1 MDSSQ
6 KISSPIKVGLFVFA
20 IVFSL
25 YAVFTP
31 SLFAQTNKDV
41 DAKSAAKVSQYM
53 QLINSVFGFVLQ
65 NYVDEVDP
73 EVIYAGALKGIMDS
87 LEDPY
92 STYLDTTSMRS
103 LNDTTVGNFGG
114 VGLSISKPVNST
126 AEKPAYVEVAS
137 PIEGGP
143 GYKAGIHAGDLL
155 ISINGT
161 PTQDITMD
169 EVLGMLRG
177 KIGESVDVVVR
188 RGKNMEFPVTLV
200 RELIEVPTVKFGMI
214 DDKNAKIGYLRIIEF
229 TPQTAQRVQ
238 DAIDSFKKN
247 NFTGMIIDLRNNP
260 GGLITSVA
268 DVADK
273 FIDSGIIVSTKSR
286 ISEAASVYTA
296 TPDATTMPKGI
307 PIVVLINKGSAS
319 ASEILAGAL
328 KDYHLAYLVGE
339 RTYGKGSVQQVIP
352 LYNADGVKLTM
363 ARYYTPSDVNI
374 DKIGIPPDM
383 EVKIP
388 DLTEEQEKSYVELIN
403 KAEIEKYVEEHP
415 NMNEHDIA
423 VYAKALTYTYKL
435 DEKLL
440 RRLIRI
446 EVERTREPS
455 LYDLDYD
462 NQLKEAIRIIES
474 EDFEKLVKSTKTLK
488 ELQEQALLE
497 DKSLSKDSKED
508 NN

>member
-1 MDSSQ
+1 MESSQ

-273 FIDSGIIVSTKSR
+273 FIDSGIIASTFPSR
-286 ISEAASVYTA
+286 TVRYTITHIS
-296 TPDATTMPKGI
+296 
-307 PIVVLINKGSAS
+307 
-319 ASEILAGAL
+319 
-328 KDYHLAYLVGE
+328 
-339 RTYGKGSVQQVIP
+339 P
-352 LYNADGVKLTM
+352 LRWAFRK
-363 ARYYTPSDVNI
+363 
-374 DKIGIPPDM
+374 
-383 EVKIP
+383 
-388 DLTEEQEKSYVELIN
+388 
-403 KAEIEKYVEEHP
+403 
-415 NMNEHDIA
+415 
-423 VYAKALTYTYKL
+423 
-435 DEKLL
+435 
-440 RRLIRI
+440 
-446 EVERTREPS
+446 
-455 LYDLDYD
+455 
-462 NQLKEAIRIIES
+462 
-474 EDFEKLVKSTKTLK
+474 
-488 ELQEQALLE
+488 
-497 DKSLSKDSKED
+497 
-508 NN
+508 

>member
-1 MDSSQ
+1 MESSQ
-6 KISSPIKVGLFVFA
+6 KINSPMKIGMFVFA

-25 YAVFTP
+25 YAVFSP
-31 SLFAQTNKDV
+31 SLVAQTNKDV
-41 DAKSAAKVSQYM
+41 DSKSAAKVSQYM

-73 EVIYAGALKGIMDS
+73 EVLYAGALKGIMDS

-229 TPQTAQRVQ
+229 TPQTAERVQ
-238 DAIDSFKKN
+238 EAIDSFKKN

-273 FIDSGIIVSTKSR
+273 FIDGGVIVSTKSR
-286 ISEAASVYTA
+286 ISDAASVYTA
-296 TPDATTMPKGI
+296 TPDGTTMPKGI

-328 KDYHLAYLVGE
+328 KDNHLAYLVGE

-374 DKIGIPPDM
+374 DKIGIPPDR
-383 EVKIP
+383 EIKIP
-388 DLTEEQEKSYVELIN
+388 ELTEEQEKSYVDLIN
-403 KAEIEKYVEEHP
+403 NGDIEKYVEEHP
-415 NMNEHDIA
+415 DMNEHDIA

-446 EVERTREPS
+446 EVERTRDPS

-462 NQLKEAIRIIES
+462 DQLKEAIKIIET
-474 EDFEKLVKSTKTLK
+474 ENFEKLVKSTKTLK
-488 ELQEQALLE
+488 ELQDQALLE
-497 DKSLSKDSKED
+497 DKSLSKDKKED
-508 NN
+508 KN

>member
-1 MDSSQ
+1 MESSQ

-200 RELIEVPTVKFGMI
+200 RELIEVPSLLFRAV
-214 DDKNAKIGYLRIIEF
+214 AK
-229 TPQTAQRVQ
+229 
-238 DAIDSFKKN
+238 S
-247 NFTGMIIDLRNNP
+247 
-260 GGLITSVA
+260 
-268 DVADK
+268 
-273 FIDSGIIVSTKSR
+273 
-286 ISEAASVYTA
+286 
-296 TPDATTMPKGI
+296 
-307 PIVVLINKGSAS
+307 
-319 ASEILAGAL
+319 
-328 KDYHLAYLVGE
+328 
-339 RTYGKGSVQQVIP
+339 
-352 LYNADGVKLTM
+352 
-363 ARYYTPSDVNI
+363 NI
-374 DKIGIPPDM
+374 F
-383 EVKIP
+383 
-388 DLTEEQEKSYVELIN
+388 N
-403 KAEIEKYVEEHP
+403 
-415 NMNEHDIA
+415 
-423 VYAKALTYTYKL
+423 
-435 DEKLL
+435 
-440 RRLIRI
+440 
-446 EVERTREPS
+446 
-455 LYDLDYD
+455 
-462 NQLKEAIRIIES
+462 
-474 EDFEKLVKSTKTLK
+474 
-488 ELQEQALLE
+488 
-497 DKSLSKDSKED
+497 
-508 NN
+508 

>member
-1 MDSSQ
+1 
-6 KISSPIKVGLFVFA
+6 
-20 IVFSL
+20 
-25 YAVFTP
+25 
-31 SLFAQTNKDV
+31 
-41 DAKSAAKVSQYM
+41 
-53 QLINSVFGFVLQ
+53 
-65 NYVDEVDP
+65 
-73 EVIYAGALKGIMDS
+73 
-87 LEDPY
+87 
-92 STYLDTTSMRS
+92 
-103 LNDTTVGNFGG
+103 
-114 VGLSISKPVNST
+114 
-126 AEKPAYVEVAS
+126 
-137 PIEGGP
+137 
-143 GYKAGIHAGDLL
+143 
-155 ISINGT
+155 
-161 PTQDITMD
+161 
-169 EVLGMLRG
+169 
-177 KIGESVDVVVR
+177 
-188 RGKNMEFPVTLV
+188 
-200 RELIEVPTVKFGMI
+200 
-214 DDKNAKIGYLRIIEF
+214 
-229 TPQTAQRVQ
+229 
-238 DAIDSFKKN
+238 
-247 NFTGMIIDLRNNP
+247 
-260 GGLITSVA
+260 
-268 DVADK
+268 
-273 FIDSGIIVSTKSR
+273 
-286 ISEAASVYTA
+286 
-296 TPDATTMPKGI
+296 MPKGI

-383 EVKIP
+383 EVKVP

-508 NN
+508 KN